1 MTVYELGETLLLT
14 NLEDLLVNGKD
25 GVFLV
30 NSYEAKDILEKLNIG
45 YEGEIDLENIEF
57 CKMETQQECLWGT
70 LNIPR
75 LLDVLGM
82 RYKLQFF
89 VNKNHI
95 VIVDDVDFSQRIVK
109 RIQKHKSKQG
119 PTKEKFIC
127 NFMAEF
133 MKRDLDLL
141 LGYEK
146 FLMDIEEH
154 VASGKVNELSPELI
168 EIRKKLLTLHSY
180 YDEMTDLGHDLEENE
195 NGYFSKKHLKYFGTI
210 SDRADRL
217 MGKTSHLLEYARQ
230 IKESYQAAID
240 AKQNSNM
247 QFLTII
253 STVFYPLTL
262 VTGWYGMNFKN
273 MPELEYGYPGVI
285 CLSIIIIIVIL
296 FVFKKKKIL

>member
-1 MTVYELGETLLLT
+1 MTVYELGGTLLPTSMESLIAC
-14 NLEDLLVNGKD
+14 EKE

-30 NSYEAKDILEKLNIG
+30 NSSEARDVLDKLNIG
-45 YEGEIDLENIEF
+45 YEGEINLEDIEF
-57 CKMETQQECLWGT
+57 CKVETQQECLWGT

-89 VNKNHI
+89 VNRKYV
-95 VIVDDVDFSQRIVK
+95 VIVDDVDFAQRIVK

-146 FLMDIEEH
+146 LLMDIDEYIT
-154 VASGKVNELSPELI
+154 SGTANELPPELM
-168 EIRKKLLTLHSY
+168 EIRKKLLTLRSY
-180 YDEMTDLGHDLEENE
+180 YDEMMDLGRDFEDNE
-195 NGYFSKKHLKYFGTI
+195 NGYFSKKYLKYFGTI

-230 IKESYQAAID
+230 IKDSYQTLID
-240 AKQNSNM
+240 AKQNANM

-262 VTGWYGMNFKN
+262 VTGWYGMNFRN
-273 MPELEYGYPGVI
+273 MPELEQGYPFVI
-285 CLSIIIIIVIL
+285 GLSVIIILVIL
-296 FVFKKKKIL
+296 LVFKKKKIL